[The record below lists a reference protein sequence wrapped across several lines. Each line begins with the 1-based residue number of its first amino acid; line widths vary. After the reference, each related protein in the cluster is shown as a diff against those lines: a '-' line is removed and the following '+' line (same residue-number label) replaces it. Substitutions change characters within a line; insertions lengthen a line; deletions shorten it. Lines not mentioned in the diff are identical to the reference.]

1 MHYDFGPDECPE
13 DELFFTDEASSTDN
27 KLPVR
32 VLKGYIFY
40 NLKDKRVLPLS
51 LADNVSIGASGYS
64 RPQYLHGLYE
74 IESECDERYDDMED
88 TYAPWQLVQL
98 GEICSVYL
106 DTSFTNP

>member
-1 MHYDFGPDECPE
+1 MYYDLGPDECPE

-32 VLKGYIFY
+32 VLKSYIFY
-40 NLKDKRVLPLS
+40 NLKDKQVLPLS
-51 LADNVSIGASGYS
+51 LVDNVSIGASGYS

-106 DTSFTNP
+106 DSSFTNP